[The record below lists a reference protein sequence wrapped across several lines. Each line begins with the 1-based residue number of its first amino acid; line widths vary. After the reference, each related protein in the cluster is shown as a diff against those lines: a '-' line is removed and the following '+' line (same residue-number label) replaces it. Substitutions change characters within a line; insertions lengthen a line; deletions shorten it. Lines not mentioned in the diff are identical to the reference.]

1 MFFYKNS
8 SEKMSSCSPNL
19 KLFVDS
25 RLELSVLR
33 VFILNY
39 LQPEFAEIS
48 WELDSKGLIL
58 RSYEKR
64 SIED

>member
-1 MFFYKNS
+1 
-8 SEKMSSCSPNL
+8 MSSCSPNL

-39 LQPEFAEIS
+39 LQPEFAETS